1 MVKNTLVVGRELTK
15 DMEFSGQFL
24 LKKLKA
30 ENLTVDAALWFY
42 YPELSWR
49 FMLVIQEVQDRGPAY
64 VYKKISVINRTS
76 ISKKYKPIP
85 LDTIEA
91 KGSNDYLYKMLKGFS
106 RVSNSTI
113 RLTNSMVNGLE
124 IVDCLIYELK

>member
-1 MVKNTLVVGRELTK
+1 MGKSALVVGRELTK

-30 ENLTVDAALWFY
+30 EKLTVDAALWFF
-42 YPELSWR
+42 YPEISWR
-49 FMLVIQEVQDRGPAY
+49 YMLVVKELPELGPAY
-64 VYKKISVINRTS
+64 VYKKISDINKNS

-85 LDTIEA
+85 LEAIEA
-91 KGSNDYLYKMLKGFS
+91 KGDTAYVYKMLKDFARISDG
-106 RVSNSTI
+106 RV
-113 RLTNSMVNGLE
+113 RVTNSMVNGLE

>member
-1 MVKNTLVVGRELTK
+1 MGKSTLVVGRELTK

-30 ENLTVDAALWFY
+30 ENLTVDAALWFF

-49 FMLVIQEVQDRGPAY
+49 YMLVVREIPELGPAY
-64 VYKKISVINRTS
+64 VYKKISDINRSS

-85 LDTIEA
+85 LEAIEA
-91 KGSNDYLYKMLKGFS
+91 KGDTAYVYKMLKGLT
-106 RVSNSTI
+106 RVSNG
-113 RLTNSMVNGLE
+113 RVRVTNSMVNGLE
-124 IVDCLIYELK
+124 IVDCLIYELR

>member
-30 ENLTVDAALWFY
+30 DNLTVDAALWFY
-42 YPELSWR
+42 YPDLSWR
-49 FMLVIQEVQDRGPAY
+49 YMLVIKEFHERGPAY
-64 VYKKISVINRTS
+64 VYKKISDINRSS

-85 LDTIEA
+85 LEAIEA
-91 KGSNDYLYKMLKGFS
+91 KGDTDYVYKMLKGFS
-106 RVSNSTI
+106 RISNSTI
-113 RLTNSMVNGLE
+113 RITNSMVNGLE